1 MLVLSRGPQDKVV
14 FPNLGITV
22 EILRVNGNRVRVGVD
37 APKAV
42 RVLRSE
48 LEEFAPSDQQPVDE
62 TRNGRS
68 ADHRFRNQIN
78 TAHIA
83 LGLAEKQLNAGL
95 NEKALETLRRAVSQ
109 FDKLDA
115 LAEPIGEEPEQ
126 KHKGPAKPRALLV
139 EDDTNESELLAGYL
153 ELSGFEVQTAHDG
166 LQAMVQLGRRER
178 PDVVLLDMHMP
189 RMNGAETVKSIR
201 SNPDLAGVQLFAVS
215 GAKPTDVSVSV
226 GPNGVDRWFHKPI
239 KPQELVESMHLT
251 LQGQC

>member
-22 EILRVNGNRVRVGVD
+22 EILRVNGNKVRVGVD

-42 RVLRSE
+42 RVLRHE
-48 LEEFAPSDQQPVDE
+48 LSDSLSAELQEADE
-62 TRNGRS
+62 SYANQS

-78 TAHIA
+78 TAHVA

-95 NEKALETLRRAVSQ
+95 SEKALETLRRAVSQ

-115 LAEPIGEEPEQ
+115 LVKPAEETPQGDESAPT
-126 KHKGPAKPRALLV
+126 KPRALLV

-153 ELSGFEVQTAHDG
+153 ELSGFEVETAHDG

-189 RMNGAETVKSIR
+189 RMNGAQTVKSIR
-201 SNPDLAGVQLFAVS
+201 ANPELDGVHVFAVS
-215 GAKPTDVSVSV
+215 GASPTEVSVSI

-239 KPQELVESMHLT
+239 KPQELVDTMHST
-251 LQGQC
+251 LLR